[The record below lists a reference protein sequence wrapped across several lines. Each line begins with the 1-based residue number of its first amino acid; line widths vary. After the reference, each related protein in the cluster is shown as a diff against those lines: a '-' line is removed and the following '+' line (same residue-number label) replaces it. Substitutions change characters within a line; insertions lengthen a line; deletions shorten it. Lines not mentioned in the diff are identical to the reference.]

1 MEEDDEDSIWR
12 IANQQNNSGPVAEG
26 RCCPMSSQARSVE
39 CLLQAGPWAVS
50 SLGEAVNLALERSFT
65 CAWLPGP
72 PGVY

>member
-1 MEEDDEDSIWR
+1 MR
-12 IANQQNNSGPVAEG
+12 TPSGELQINKTILGLSQKGDAAP
-26 RCCPMSSQARSVE
+26 SSRARSME